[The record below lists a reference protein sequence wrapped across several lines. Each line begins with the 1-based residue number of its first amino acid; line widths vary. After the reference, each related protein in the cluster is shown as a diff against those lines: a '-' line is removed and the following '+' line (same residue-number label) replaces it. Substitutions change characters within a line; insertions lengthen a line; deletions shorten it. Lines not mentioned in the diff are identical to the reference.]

1 MIPTGESG
9 YTREKLLPVPLCPRL
24 IQHGMTLDFFLRVF
38 PCLTCVQYCIVLDIF
53 PLSLALTE
61 TQIQI
66 SL

>member
-1 MIPTGESG
+1 
-9 YTREKLLPVPLCPRL
+9 
-24 IQHGMTLDFFLRVF
+24 MTLDFFLRVF